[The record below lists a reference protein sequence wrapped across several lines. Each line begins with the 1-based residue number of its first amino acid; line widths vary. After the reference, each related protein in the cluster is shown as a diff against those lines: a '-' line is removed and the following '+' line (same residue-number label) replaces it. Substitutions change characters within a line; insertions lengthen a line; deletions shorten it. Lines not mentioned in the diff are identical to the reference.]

1 GRPPHSAPRVKRF
14 ALKLQQFTGPLMAK
28 SLEDT
33 AFYRYHRLLAL
44 NEVGGDPA
52 ARALAIPAFHIA
64 METRAREWPHGMT
77 ATATHDTKRGEDA
90 RARLTALTEITG
102 EWTSAVARWKILNA
116 PHLVTDGE
124 MRAPS
129 TTFEYMLY
137 QALLGAW
144 PLDGP
149 DHDFVERMQ
158 AYALKAAREGKQET
172 SWLNPHESYET
183 GVKTFI
189 ARILDRSISGE
200 FLAALETLVQRIAL
214 LGALNSLS
222 QITLKATMP
231 GVPD

>member
-1 GRPPHSAPRVKRF
+1 V
-14 ALKLQQFTGPLMAK
+14 QQFTGPLMAK

-52 ARALAIPAFHIA
+52 ARALSIDVFHE
-64 METRAREWPHGMT
+64 MMQVRATEWPHGMT

-90 RARLTALTEITG
+90 RTRLMALTEIPG

-116 PHLVTDGE
+116 PHLVIDGD

-144 PLDGP
+144 PLGP
-149 DHDFVERMQ
+149 GDDALLERMQ
-158 AYALKAAREGKQET
+158 AYAQKAAREGKQET
-172 SWLNPHESYET
+172 SWLNPNEAYEA
-183 GVKTFI
+183 GLHTF
-189 ARILDRSISGE
+189 L
-200 FLAALETLVQRIAL
+200 Q
-214 LGALNSLS
+214 
-222 QITLKATMP
+222 
-231 GVPD
+231 